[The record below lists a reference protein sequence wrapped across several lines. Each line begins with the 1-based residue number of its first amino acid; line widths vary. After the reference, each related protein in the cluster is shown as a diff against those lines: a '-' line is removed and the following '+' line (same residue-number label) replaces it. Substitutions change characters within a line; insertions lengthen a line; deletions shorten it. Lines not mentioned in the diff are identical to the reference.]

1 MIQLNK
7 KQRFL
12 LSILSGLLMV
22 ISFPYTGSLT
32 LLVFISWIPLLFVER
47 EIANRNYR
55 SFKVFI
61 QAYLTFLVYN
71 IGTTFWIWFASPGG
85 AIMAFTLN
93 ALIMALTFY
102 LFHLTK
108 KKLGAKLG
116 YLSLFVYWVGYEY
129 MHHIWELSWPWL
141 TLGNSFSIL
150 PQFVQWYSVLGA
162 ISGSL
167 WILLINFL
175 GFKLIE
181 NIVFRKQKWNSQT
194 RMIIGYFALIVIP
207 IGVSLVQYANY
218 QEKQNPI
225 EVVVIQPN
233 IDPYNEKFVS
243 SLEGQLKKLFD
254 LADTKVRKTT
264 DIVIAPE
271 TAISQGFF
279 EEEFVQL
286 PFYHY
291 IKMRKNNW
299 GNTSF
304 YSGASTARFFDKPF
318 SRASR
323 KMRGG
328 GYYESYN
335 SSLLMDEQNTL
346 SFLHK
351 SKLVLGVEK
360 IPFSNW
366 LPFLEELS
374 IQNGGT
380 SGTLGIEREP
390 NVLSTNKFVFAPL
403 ICYESI
409 YGDFNATQ
417 CRKGAQVIFVI
428 TNDGWW
434 QDTPGYKQHMSFS
447 RLRAIEN
454 RRSVARS
461 ANTGTSCFINQR
473 GDVLQQTEWWKPAA
487 IRQSINLN
495 DELTV
500 FSRLGDLTG
509 KTAAFGAALL
519 LLLTVL
525 KMLKPLFEKH

>member
-1 MIQLNK
+1 MQLK
-7 KQRFL
+7 KKHRYL
-12 LSILSGLLMV
+12 LSILSGLLMIV
-22 ISFPYTGSLT
+22 SFPYTGSAT
-32 LLVFISWIPLLFVER
+32 FLVFISWIPILFVER
-47 EIANRNYR
+47 EIANRNFR

-61 QAYLTFLVYN
+61 QAYLTFLIYN

-93 ALIMALTFY
+93 ALIMALVFY

-108 KKLGAKLG
+108 KKLGPSLG
-116 YLSLFVYWVGYEY
+116 YLSLFVYWVGYEF

-141 TLGNSFSIL
+141 TLGNSFSLL
-150 PQFVQWYSVLGA
+150 PEFVQWYSVTGA

-167 WILLINFL
+167 WILLVNFL
-175 GFKLIE
+175 GFRLIE
-181 NIVFRKQKWNSQT
+181 NTIFRKQKWNAQGKL
-194 RMIIGYFALIVIP
+194 IIGLFALILIP
-207 IGVSLVQYANY
+207 IGISLIQYTNY
-218 QEKQNPI
+218 KEKKDPI

-254 LADTKVRKTT
+254 LADTKVRAST
-264 DIVIAPE
+264 DVVIAPE

-279 EEEFVQL
+279 EEELLQL

-291 IKMRKNNW
+291 IKMRKNKW
-299 GNTSF
+299 GNTAF
-304 YSGASTARFFDKPF
+304 YSGASTARFFDEPY

-374 IQNGGT
+374 INNGGT
-380 SGTLGIEREP
+380 SGTLGVEKEP
-390 NVLSTNKFVFAPL
+390 NVLSTNKVVFAPL

-473 GDVLQQTEWWKPAA
+473 GDVLQQTKWWTPTA
-487 IRQSINLN
+487 IRQKINLN
-495 DELTV
+495 NELTV
-500 FSRLGDLTG
+500 FSRFGDLTG
-509 KTAAFGAALL
+509 KTAAFGSALL
-519 LLLTVL
+519 LLLTL
-525 KMLKPLFEKH
+525 IKMLKPLFAKH